1 MKESAAVAHLVE
13 QIDRNLA
20 IAERIPEEGPWRES
34 LDRLQA
40 WQVARLDETYA
51 DLRATD
57 RFRPACDFFLDELY
71 GGREVHAR
79 DRQLKR
85 VVPIMRRFLPG
96 HLLFAI
102 GEAMHLQA
110 ISLEFDFRL
119 AEHLIDIEEITQP
132 VYAHAYRADG
142 DWEGREEQLRLIREL
157 GDLLVE
163 TVRKPM
169 VHRLIRMM
177 RLPAELAGVGLLQD
191 FLQRGLDA
199 FAHMDGDPRFLSTI
213 EERETDALRRLQSG
227 EDWPFEPWIGHW
239 PAREAPDNR

>member
-1 MKESAAVAHLVE
+1 MRKSTAVEHLVE

-20 IAERIPEEGPWRES
+20 IAVRIPDKGPVRAS
-34 LDRLQA
+34 LDRLQD
-40 WQVARLDETYA
+40 WQRARLDATYV
-51 DLRATD
+51 DLREQA
-57 RFRPACDFFLDELY
+57 RFRPACEFFLDELY
-71 GGREVHAR
+71 GGRDVHAR

-110 ISLEFDFRL
+110 ISLEFDFRM
-119 AEHLIDIEEITQP
+119 AELLVDVTDITQP
-132 VYAHAYRADG
+132 VYARAYREEG

-163 TVRKPM
+163 TVSKPM

-177 RLPAELAGVGLLQD
+177 RVPAEMAGVGLLQD

-199 FAHMDGDPRFLSTI
+199 FATMKGSGEFLSTI
-213 EERETDALRRLQSG
+213 ERREAAALAAIQQG
-227 EDWPFEPWIGHW
+227 EEWPFSKWIG
-239 PAREAPDNR
+239 EGPDQT

>member
-1 MKESAAVAHLVE
+1 MKESAAVSHLVE

-20 IAERIPEEGPWRES
+20 IAERIPEQGPWRDS
-34 LDRLQA
+34 LDRLQQ
-40 WQVARLDETYA
+40 WQRDRLDATYA
-51 DLRATD
+51 DLREQD
-57 RFRPACDFFLDELY
+57 LFRPACEFFLDELY
-71 GGREVHAR
+71 GGRDVHAR

-119 AEHLIDIEEITQP
+119 AEQLIDVERITQP
-132 VYAHAYRADG
+132 DYARAYRQEG

-177 RLPAELAGVGLLQD
+177 RVPAELAGVGLLQA
-191 FLQRGLDA
+191 FLMRGLDA
-199 FAHMDGDPRFLSTI
+199 FSRMDGDPEFLSTI
-213 EERETDALRRLQSG
+213 EKREAAALERIQLG
-227 EDWPFEPWIGHW
+227 EEWPFEPWIG
-239 PAREAPDNR
+239 RGPDQF

>member
-1 MKESAAVAHLVE
+1 MSDAEAVRHLTE

-20 IAERIPEEGPWRES
+20 IAERIPDEGPWREA
-34 LDRLQA
+34 LDRLQD
-40 WQVARLDETYA
+40 WQRARLDATYV
-51 DLRATD
+51 DLREQE
-57 RFRPACDFFLDELY
+57 RFRPACEFFLDELY
-71 GGREVHAR
+71 GGRDVHAR

-110 ISLEFDFRL
+110 ISLEFDYRVAGEL
-119 AEHLIDIEEITQP
+119 LDVDPITQP
-132 VYAHAYRADG
+132 DYARAYRREG

-177 RLPAELAGVGLLQD
+177 RVPAELAGVGLLQA

-199 FAHMDGDPRFLSTI
+199 FSRMDGAQEFLSTI
-213 EERETDALRRLQSG
+213 EQREAEALERIQGG
-227 EDWPFEPWIGHW
+227 EELPFEPWIGRW
-239 PAREAPDNR
+239 PDQ

>member
-1 MKESAAVAHLVE
+1 MSDSDAVRHLQE

-20 IAERIPEEGPWRES
+20 IAARIPEQGPWRES

-40 WQVARLDETYA
+40 WQRDRLDATYA
-51 DLRATD
+51 DLRSRD
-57 RFRPACDFFLDELY
+57 RFRAACEFFLDDLY
-71 GGREVHAR
+71 GGRDVHAR

-110 ISLEFDFRL
+110 ISLEFDFRM
-119 AEHLIDIEEITQP
+119 AELLIDSTEITQP
-132 VYAHAYRADG
+132 DYARAYRQEG

-163 TVRKPM
+163 TVRKRM

-177 RLPAELAGVGLLQD
+177 RVPAELAGVGMLQD

-199 FAHMDGDPRFLSTI
+199 FAVMDGDPEFLSTI
-213 EERETDALRRLQSG
+213 ETREADALERLQRG
-227 EDWPFEPWIGHW
+227 EDWPFEPWIGRW
-239 PAREAPDNR
+239 PDQV